1 MADLRFTQIYK
12 GGFMK
17 KIINGKRFDT
27 SKAVE
32 VGEYNNI
39 GDGADSVTDFKFWSA
54 TLYRTPRSG
63 QYFLYGEGG
72 PMSRFSQSAGQN
84 SWKGGEDIIPMTKKE
99 AMEWAE
105 QYLSPK
111 EIEEEFGDLI
121 EDA

>member
-1 MADLRFTQIYK
+1 MR
-12 GGFMK
+12 
-17 KIINGKRFDT
+17 KIINGKRYDT

-39 GDGADSVTDFKFWSA
+39 GEGADSVTDFKFWSA

-63 QYFLYGEGG
+63 QYFLHGEGG

-84 SWKGGEDIIPMTKKE
+84 SWTGGSDIIPMTKQE

-105 QYLSPK
+105 QYLSPSK
-111 EIEEEFGDLI
+111 TEAEFSDLI

>member
-1 MADLRFTQIYK
+1 
-12 GGFMK
+12 MK
-17 KIINGKRFDT
+17 KIINGKRYDT

-32 VGEYNNI
+32 VGECNNI
-39 GDGADSVTDFKFWSA
+39 GEGADSVTDFKFWSA

-63 QYFLYGEGG
+63 QYFLRGEGG

-84 SWKGGEDIIPMTKKE
+84 CWKSGEDIIPMTKQE

-105 QYLSPK
+105 QHLSPTK
-111 EIEEEFGDLI
+111 IEEEFGDII